1 MQCLLYYKR
10 LLSRSLTKR
19 LLETLF
25 IFVYSLLIVTFSDLD
40 GLYMGLKFP
49 NMEWTN
55 ETAVVK
61 QGMAP
66 FVALFG
72 NWIVVVVIAGLY
84 FLLRKSISAYVYA
97 GIISILLLICILCLR
112 AWIFKKGAEI
122 FRHL

>member
-1 MQCLLYYKR
+1 
-10 LLSRSLTKR
+10 
-19 LLETLF
+19 
-25 IFVYSLLIVTFSDLD
+25 
-40 GLYMGLKFP
+40 
-49 NMEWTN
+49 
-55 ETAVVK
+55 
-61 QGMAP
+61 MAP

-72 NWIVVVVIAGLY
+72 NWIVVGVIAGLY